1 VREQLTTYNL
11 TTNNV
16 HFDAMVGYNVIMTI
30 EVLDPT
36 ASGPLER
43 LPLPEPLPTLSGRVL
58 GLRIDDTWQSFT
70 RFANRFA
77 QLARERLQ
85 VRDIVVFDPDI
96 RIGTTDEERRKVA
109 GFVRDIDAAIVGLG
123 T

>member
-1 VREQLTTYNL
+1 MA
-11 TTNNV
+11 
-16 HFDAMVGYNVIMTI
+16 DMMID
-30 EVLDPT
+30 VLDPT

-43 LPLPEPLPTLSGRVL
+43 VALPERLPTLAGKVL

-70 RFANRFA
+70 RFANRFSA
-77 QLARERLQ
+77 LARARLQ
-85 VRDIVVFDPDI
+85 VRDIVIFDPDI

>member
-1 VREQLTTYNL
+1 
-11 TTNNV
+11 
-16 HFDAMVGYNVIMTI
+16 MTVDSRI
-30 EVLDPT
+30 QILDPT
-36 ASGPLER
+36 AGGPIER
-43 LPLPEPLPTLSGRVL
+43 LPLPPRLATLGGRTL
-58 GLRIDDTWQSFT
+58 GLRIDDTWQSYT

-77 QLARERLQ
+77 QLARERLS
-85 VRDIVVFDPDI
+85 VRDVVIFDPDT

>member
-1 VREQLTTYNL
+1 
-11 TTNNV
+11 
-16 HFDAMVGYNVIMTI
+16 MTI
-30 EVLDPT
+30 DILDPI

-43 LPLPEPLPTLSGRVL
+43 LPLPALLPTLAGRTL
-58 GLRIDDTWQSFT
+58 GLRVDDTWQSFT

-77 QLARERLQ
+77 QLARERLR
-85 VRDIVVFDPDI
+85 VRDVVVFDPDT

>member
-1 VREQLTTYNL
+1 
-11 TTNNV
+11 
-16 HFDAMVGYNVIMTI
+16 MTAASI
-30 EVLDPT
+30 EILDPT

-43 LPLPEPLPTLSGRVL
+43 LPLPVPLPSLTGKVL

-77 QLARERLQ
+77 RLARERLG

>member
-1 VREQLTTYNL
+1 MTSLTI
-11 TTNNV
+11 
-16 HFDAMVGYNVIMTI
+16 D
-30 EVLDPT
+30 VLDPT
-36 ASGPLER
+36 ASGPMER
-43 LPLPEPLPTLSGRVL
+43 LVLPAPLPTLAGKVL

-77 QLARERLQ
+77 ELARQRLR
-85 VRDIVVFDPDI
+85 VRDVVVFDPDI

-109 GFVRDIDAAIVGLG
+109 GFVRDIDAAVVGLG

>member
-1 VREQLTTYNL
+1 
-11 TTNNV
+11 
-16 HFDAMVGYNVIMTI
+16 MTSATI
-30 EVLDPT
+30 DVLDPT

-43 LPLPEPLPTLSGRVL
+43 TELPARLPSLTGKVL
-58 GLRIDDTWQSFT
+58 GLRIDDTWHSFT

-77 QLARERLQ
+77 QLARERLRL
-85 VRDIVVFDPDI
+85 RDIIVFDPDI

>member
-1 VREQLTTYNL
+1 
-11 TTNNV
+11 
-16 HFDAMVGYNVIMTI
+16 MTAAQI
-30 EVLDPT
+30 SILDPT

-43 LPLPEPLPTLSGRVL
+43 IPLPTPLSSLAGRVL

-77 QLARERLQ
+77 QLARERLNL
-85 VRDIVVFDPDI
+85 RDIVFFDPDI

>member
-1 VREQLTTYNL
+1 MRS
-11 TTNNV
+11 
-16 HFDAMVGYNVIMTI
+16 ATI
-30 EVLDPT
+30 EILDPT
-36 ASGPLER
+36 TSGPLER
-43 LPLPEPLPTLSGRVL
+43 LPLPARLPSLAGKVL
-58 GLRIDDTWQSFT
+58 GLRIDDTWRSYT
-70 RFANRFA
+70 RFASTFA
-77 QLARERLQ
+77 RLARERLG

>member
-1 VREQLTTYNL
+1 MSPSII
-11 TTNNV
+11 
-16 HFDAMVGYNVIMTI
+16 DI
-30 EVLDPT
+30 LDPT

-43 LPLPEPLPTLSGRVL
+43 WPLPPRLPSLAGKVL

-77 QLARERLQ
+77 ALARAHCQL
-85 VRDIVVFDPDI
+85 RDLVVFDPDI

>member
-1 VREQLTTYNL
+1 M
-11 TTNNV
+11 
-16 HFDAMVGYNVIMTI
+16 AAPTI
-30 EVLDPT
+30 EILDPT
-36 ASGPLER
+36 ANGPLER
-43 LPLPEPLPTLSGRVL
+43 LPLPPPLPTLTGKVL

-77 QLARERLQ
+77 RLAREHLG
-85 VRDIVVFDPDI
+85 VRDVVVFDPDI

>member
-1 VREQLTTYNL
+1 MAQTS
-11 TTNNV
+11 
-16 HFDAMVGYNVIMTI
+16 IQI
-30 EVLDPT
+30 LDPT
-36 ASGPLER
+36 ASGPSELIA
-43 LPLPEPLPTLSGRVL
+43 LPAPLPSLAGKTL

-70 RFANRFA
+70 TFANRFA
-77 QLARERLQ
+77 RMARERLG
-85 VRDIVVFDPDI
+85 VRDVVLFDPDV

>member
-1 VREQLTTYNL
+1 MIDTTI
-11 TTNNV
+11 
-16 HFDAMVGYNVIMTI
+16 DI
-30 EVLDPT
+30 LDPT

-43 LPLPEPLPTLSGRVL
+43 MALPGRLPSLAGKVL
-58 GLRIDDTWQSFT
+58 GVRIDDTWQSFT

-77 QLARERLQ
+77 VLARSRLR

>member
-1 VREQLTTYNL
+1 MMR
-11 TTNNV
+11 
-16 HFDAMVGYNVIMTI
+16 ATI
-30 EVLDPT
+30 DILDPT

-43 LPLPEPLPTLSGRVL
+43 LVLPARLPSLAGKVL

-77 QLARERLQ
+77 ELARERLH
-85 VRDIVVFDPDI
+85 VRDIVFFDPDI

-109 GFVRDIDAAIVGLG
+109 GFVRDIEAAVVGLG

>member
-1 VREQLTTYNL
+1 
-11 TTNNV
+11 
-16 HFDAMVGYNVIMTI
+16 M
-30 EVLDPT
+30 
-36 ASGPLER
+36 
-43 LPLPEPLPTLSGRVL
+43 RV
-58 GLRIDDTWQSFT
+58 DDTWQSFT

-77 QLARERLQ
+77 QLAREQLA
-85 VRDIVVFDPDI
+85 VREIVLFDPDI

>member
-1 VREQLTTYNL
+1 
-11 TTNNV
+11 
-16 HFDAMVGYNVIMTI
+16 MTGPTI
-30 EVLDPT
+30 DVLDPT

-43 LPLPEPLPTLSGRVL
+43 LALPERLPSLAGKVL
-58 GLRIDDTWQSFT
+58 GLRIDDTWQSYT
-70 RFANRFA
+70 RFANRFSA
-77 QLARERLQ
+77 LARQRLAL
-85 VRDIVVFDPDI
+85 RDIVFFDPDI

>member
-1 VREQLTTYNL
+1 MSDTRI
-11 TTNNV
+11 
-16 HFDAMVGYNVIMTI
+16 D
-30 EVLDPT
+30 VLDPT

-43 LPLPEPLPTLSGRVL
+43 LPLPARLPTLAGRTL

-77 QLARERLQ
+77 ELARQRLQ
-85 VRDIVVFDPDI
+85 VREVVVFDPDT

>member
-1 VREQLTTYNL
+1 MTS
-11 TTNNV
+11 
-16 HFDAMVGYNVIMTI
+16 ATI
-30 EVLDPT
+30 EILDPT
-36 ASGPLER
+36 VSGPLER
-43 LPLPEPLPTLSGRVL
+43 LPLPERLPSLAGKVL
-58 GLRIDDTWQSFT
+58 GLRIDDTWQSYT

-77 QLARERLQ
+77 EIARQRLG

>member
-1 VREQLTTYNL
+1 MTAR
-11 TTNNV
+11 
-16 HFDAMVGYNVIMTI
+16 TI
-30 EVLDPT
+30 EILDPT

-43 LPLPEPLPTLSGRVL
+43 LSLPGCLPSLDGKVL
-58 GLRIDDTWQSFT
+58 GMRIDDTWQSYT
-70 RFANRFA
+70 RFANRFIA
-77 QLARERLQ
+77 IARERLRLRE
-85 VRDIVVFDPDI
+85 VVVFDPDI

>member
-1 VREQLTTYNL
+1 
-11 TTNNV
+11 V

>member
-1 VREQLTTYNL
+1 MTS
-11 TTNNV
+11 
-16 HFDAMVGYNVIMTI
+16 GTI
-30 EVLDPT
+30 EILDPT

-43 LPLPEPLPTLSGRVL
+43 LTLPVLLPTLAGKVL
-58 GLRIDDTWQSFT
+58 GLRVDDTWQSYT
-70 RFANRFA
+70 RVADCFAR
-77 QLARERLQ
+77 LAREHLR

-96 RIGTTDEERRKVA
+96 RIGTSEEERRKVA

>member
-1 VREQLTTYNL
+1 MI
-11 TTNNV
+11 
-16 HFDAMVGYNVIMTI
+16 D
-30 EVLDPT
+30 VLDPT

-43 LPLPEPLPTLSGRVL
+43 LPMPERLPSLRGKVL

-70 RFANRFA
+70 RFANRFVEI
-77 QLARERLQ
+77 ARHRLQ
-85 VRDIVVFDPDI
+85 LRDVVLFDPDI

>member
-1 VREQLTTYNL
+1 
-11 TTNNV
+11 
-16 HFDAMVGYNVIMTI
+16 MVGYNVIMTI

-70 RFANRFA
+70 RFAK
-77 QLARERLQ
+77 L
-85 VRDIVVFDPDI
+85 
-96 RIGTTDEERRKVA
+96 
-109 GFVRDIDAAIVGLG
+109 
-123 T
+123 